1 MIKFVDRT
9 DKARVEWTANRLVV
23 YRKDGT
29 VNLDNAVQRG
39 FVWDVA
45 RKSKLIESLIL
56 EDPIPPIYAA
66 KYGEVYSLIDGKQRT
81 GSIEEFF
88 DDGYALEGLESF
100 TVENVETGEEE
111 DIDINGLKFSELP
124 EDFQNAIKD
133 STFTV
138 IVIDN
143 PSEEKVC
150 EIFYKLNNGKP
161 LNAITLTR
169 VKAKSRKDIIELG
182 SHELFKNA
190 LTEKAL
196 EKYTNEDIVVKSWA
210 VLNQDEP
217 SLETK
222 AIRPLME
229 TITFSEEDKTQ
240 LEECFDR
247 ILEVHGLIEDK
258 KIAKRILTRTH
269 MISIMPVVLES
280 LDNGLSA
287 KQFEEWFVTFFA
299 GKKKATVS
307 SVYNS
312 YAGAGSARKESVQ
325 KRLSEVRKHY
335 HEYFR
340 GEVA

>member
-1 MIKFVDRT
+1 M
-9 DKARVEWTANRLVV
+9 
-23 YRKDGT
+23 
-29 VNLDNAVQRG
+29 
-39 FVWDVA
+39 
-45 RKSKLIESLIL
+45 
-56 EDPIPPIYAA
+56 
-66 KYGEVYSLIDGKQRT
+66 
-81 GSIEEFF
+81 
-88 DDGYALEGLESF
+88 
-100 TVENVETGEEE
+100 ENVETGEEE

-229 TITFSEEDKTQ
+229 TIRF
-240 LEECFDR
+240 L
-247 ILEVHGLIEDK
+247 
-258 KIAKRILTRTH
+258 KRIRRSWKNVLTAFWKST
-269 MISIMPVVLES
+269 
-280 LDNGLSA
+280 D
-287 KQFEEWFVTFFA
+287 
-299 GKKKATVS
+299 
-307 SVYNS
+307 
-312 YAGAGSARKESVQ
+312 
-325 KRLSEVRKHY
+325 
-335 HEYFR
+335 
-340 GEVA
+340 